1 MHTMIEIITVYN
13 VILQIFRYLKFYPP
27 QLFHK
32 VCLEQTPLLRQ
43 VYFAKESRLNVWFQ
57 YLHFFFWFFF
67 FAIEVVGSCS
77 ILKNCYFSKTDKHLS
92 IYSYLLINQDNHI
105 MTRILFQNNYI
116 IILRQIF
123 TFHKLIV
130 NFFFLLALVV
140 SEAFGVL

>member
-43 VYFAKESRLNVWFQ
+43 VYFAKESRLNVGFQ
-57 YLHFFFWFFF
+57 YLNFFF
-67 FAIEVVGSCS
+67 FFFFFCDRSCWIMLYS
-77 ILKNCYFSKTDKHLS
+77 DKHFS

-130 NFFFLLALVV
+130 NFFFVLALVV